1 MFRRD
6 WTAGSKKVLRPTK
19 LALMFTALLV
29 AGCQPESIPPPT
41 IAAVPS
47 SSAQPAWG
55 IDLPTDASDVLG
67 ELKTLPLAF
76 VARYYRDPAS
86 RWPTLT
92 ASEAQRLSALGVKL
106 VTVWEWH
113 SRDPTYFSY
122 ASGYNDAI
130 QVYRQAK
137 TVWQPAGSAIYFAV
151 DFNAGAAA
159 LQQVDQYFRGVGAG
173 LVAAGGGRPEYKI
186 GVYGSGAVCVQVKAA
201 GLAQYSWLSGSTA
214 WDGTLGYTDWNI
226 RQAAQGAR
234 FGALSFN
241 HDANEARDDYGG
253 FQLAGDD
260 STPPPVASAQPGVAA
275 PQPPEPENSLAGLI
289 KSWF

>member
-1 MFRRD
+1 MRPI
-6 WTAGSKKVLRPTK
+6 KLVLS
-19 LALMFTALLV
+19 FTALLL
-29 AGCQPESIPPPT
+29 AGCQSEPTSPPAIT
-41 IAAVPS
+41 EVPR
-47 SSAQPAWG
+47 SAGPAWG

-67 ELKTLPLAF
+67 ELTTIPLAF

-92 ASEAQRLSALGVKL
+92 ASEVQRLSALGVKL

-113 SRDPTYFSY
+113 SRDPAYFSY
-122 ASGYNDAI
+122 ATGYNDAI
-130 QVYRQAK
+130 NVDRQAK
-137 TVWQPAGSAIYFAV
+137 TVGQTGGSAIYFAV
-151 DFNAGAAA
+151 DFNARDAA
-159 LQQVDQYFRGVGAG
+159 LQQVDQYFRGVAAG
-173 LVAAGGGRPEYKI
+173 LGAAGGGRPEYKI
-186 GVYGSGAVCVQVKAA
+186 GVYGSGAVCAEVKAA

-214 WDGTLGYTDWNI
+214 WDGTLGYTGWNI

-253 FQLAGDD
+253 FRLAGYDG
-260 STPPPVASAQPGVAA
+260 TPPPVASALPDVAT
-275 PQPPEPENSLAGLI
+275 PQPPAPDHSLAGVI

>member
-1 MFRRD
+1 
-6 WTAGSKKVLRPTK
+6 LRPIK
-19 LALMFTALLV
+19 LALSFTALLL
-29 AGCQPESIPPPT
+29 AGCQSEPTSPPAIT
-41 IAAVPS
+41 EVPR
-47 SSAQPAWG
+47 SAGPAWG

-67 ELKTLPLAF
+67 ELTTIPLAF

-92 ASEAQRLSALGVKL
+92 ASEVQRLSALGVKL

-113 SRDPTYFSY
+113 SRDPAYFSY
-122 ASGYNDAI
+122 ATGYNDAI
-130 QVYRQAK
+130 NVDRQAK
-137 TVWQPAGSAIYFAV
+137 TVGQTGGSAIYFAV
-151 DFNAGAAA
+151 DFNARDAA
-159 LQQVDQYFRGVGAG
+159 LQQVDQYFRGVAAG
-173 LVAAGGGRPEYKI
+173 LGAAGGGRPEYKI
-186 GVYGSGAVCVQVKAA
+186 GVYGSGAVCAEVKAA

-214 WDGTLGYTDWNI
+214 WDGTLGYTGWNI

-253 FQLAGDD
+253 FRLAGYDG
-260 STPPPVASAQPGVAA
+260 TPPPVASALPDVAT
-275 PQPPEPENSLAGLI
+275 PQPPAPDHSLAGVI